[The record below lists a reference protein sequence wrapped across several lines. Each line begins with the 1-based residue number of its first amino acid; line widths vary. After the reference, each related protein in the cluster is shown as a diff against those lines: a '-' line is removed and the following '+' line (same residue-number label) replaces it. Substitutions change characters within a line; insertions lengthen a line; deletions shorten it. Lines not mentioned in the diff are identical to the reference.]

1 MYIAYIAVLVMVMAI
16 GIGVVIYAIAEAIR
30 TRRHLKDVYPFVI
43 DGSKGRRKS
52 RLERWLDACDIA
64 EGL

>member
-30 TRRHLKDVYPFVI
+30 TRRHLKDC
-43 DGSKGRRKS
+43 
-52 RLERWLDACDIA
+52 L
-64 EGL
+64 